1 MKYLKTRARVFP
13 IIVILGFILGSC
25 YSPKL
30 LSQTIKVFSM
40 KIDASKFLDFE
51 KHDILLL
58 TFRKEL
64 IGSRYLAEGRVSPD
78 LRPKKIRLR
87 KYADSS
93 FTGVYLRVLGL
104 PKASITKFIS
114 DLSSI
119 DKIDLRT
126 NASDY
131 DIIFTAYKETD
142 ESDDYVNYTIQARNK
157 DTQLISTAT
166 GRTNPCPPCR

>member
-1 MKYLKTRARVFP
+1 MKYLKTRARLFP
-13 IIVILGFILGSC
+13 IIAILGFILGSC

-51 KHDILLL
+51 KHDILIL

-64 IGSRYLAEGRVSPD
+64 IGSKYLAEGKFSPD
-78 LRPKKIRLR
+78 SRPKKIRLK
-87 KYADSS
+87 KYSASA
-93 FTGVYLRVLGL
+93 FTAVYLRVLGL
-104 PKASITKFIS
+104 PKDSITKFIS

-119 DKIDLRT
+119 DSIDLRT
-126 NASDY
+126 HASEY
-131 DIIFTAYKETD
+131 DIIFKTYKETD
-142 ESDDYVNYTIQARNK
+142 DSDAYVNYTIQAINK